1 MEGSIVLSQI
11 PLAEDASTIQVIPA
25 RASSQVSWR
34 GSIVMMIYWHFI
46 CECHQVMRAQHIL
59 QDEPDPILMI
69 LSQDTAFIDAVQQQ
83 DVDSAAR
90 AAFEVLK
97 VRPIS

>member
-1 MEGSIVLSQI
+1 
-11 PLAEDASTIQVIPA
+11 
-25 RASSQVSWR
+25 
-34 GSIVMMIYWHFI
+34 MMIYLHFI
-46 CECHQVMRAQHIL
+46 VDMRPKSCGSAFL

-97 VRPIS
+97 VRTLS